1 MTSCYFKSML
11 MHKMAGKQKT
21 KKFKVTIFDDEL
33 MWILQNG
40 EHFEFNLL
48 CLQLF
53 VASCVLSA

>member
-1 MTSCYFKSML
+1 